1 MEVAMPSFLSKVFIS
16 VSSIAAASAL
26 MLSGSGCADALVY
39 AKDAHNQ
46 GMELYNEGDYA
57 DAAGAFENATRQ
69 DPRDYSSYYYL
80 GACYDQMHDYR
91 EAISAYHSSLD
102 VMGLTLA
109 GQHDQATRDRALDAL
124 AGSIAHSPSVGVET
138 VAMEQKCKANPTDVE
153 DQWLLA
159 KVYRYSGDADAAVD
173 AYNKAV
179 LVGSKKFA
187 LTKEA
192 GMYEESLG
200 QTQRATFALRQAN
213 AVNPDDPQVTAALHR
228 LGVTPGM
235 TVKDDRDLAAS
246 PAFSSTAAQPA
257 SLQVPRE

>member
-1 MEVAMPSFLSKVFIS
+1 MPSFPSKLLLVAVAS
-16 VSSIAAASAL
+16 VSASAAL
-26 MLSGSGCADALVY
+26 LSIGGCADALVY

-69 DPRDYSSYYYL
+69 DPRDYASYYYL

-109 GQHDQATRDRALDAL
+109 GQHDPAMRDRALDSL
-124 AGSIAHSPSVGVET
+124 ATSIAHSPSVGVET
-138 VAMEQKCKANPTDVE
+138 VAMEKNCRAHPTDIE

-179 LVGSKKFA
+179 LLGSRRFT

-192 GMYEESLG
+192 GLYEETLG
-200 QTQRATFALRQAN
+200 QTQRATFALRQAY
-213 AVNPDDPQVTAALHR
+213 AENPDDQQVTEALHR
-228 LGVTPGM
+228 LGASPTM
-235 TVKDDRDLAAS
+235 SVKDDRDLAAL
-246 PAFSSTAAQPA
+246 PAFNSTGAEPAA
-257 SLQVPRE
+257 LQVPRE